1 MDGVNILATE
11 AVGYMNAGRI
21 VALCVVGLLCIFGFI
36 CLVISIMDD
45 DTDAFF
51 SSVGSIIILCFV
63 ILLIICSRPKK
74 VHYYMTIEDTVNY
87 IEFSEEYNVEK
98 HIGDLYIAT
107 KLEKDD

>member
-11 AVGYMNAGRI
+11 TVGYMNAGRI

-45 DTDAFF
+45 DTGGSY
-51 SSVGSIIILCFV
+51 SSAASIVILCFF
-63 ILLIICSRPKK
+63 ILLIICTRPQK
-74 VHYYMTIEDTVNY
+74 VYYYMTIEDTVNY
-87 IEFSEEYNVEK
+87 KEFSEEYNVEK
-98 HIGDLYIAT
+98 RIGDLYIAT

>member
-21 VALCVVGLLCIFGFI
+21 VALCVVGLLCIFSFI
-36 CLVISIMDD
+36 CLVISIIDD
-45 DTDAFF
+45 DTSGSF
-51 SSVGSIIILCFV
+51 SAAGAIILLCFF
-63 ILLIICSRPKK
+63 ILLITCTHPQK
-74 VHYYMTIEDTVNY
+74 VYYYMTIENTVNY